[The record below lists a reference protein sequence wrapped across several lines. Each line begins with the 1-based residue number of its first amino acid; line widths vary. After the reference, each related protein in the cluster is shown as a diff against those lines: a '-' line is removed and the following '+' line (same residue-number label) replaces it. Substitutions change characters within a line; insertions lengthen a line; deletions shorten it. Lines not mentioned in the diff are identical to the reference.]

1 MIKDNHLST
10 LKNNRSQASME
21 HSKRFKQQNS
31 DLHAL
36 MGSSEQKKKSGGT
49 NSLEN
54 SKSAVEY
61 QKLQ

>member
-1 MIKDNHLST
+1 
-10 LKNNRSQASME
+10 ME